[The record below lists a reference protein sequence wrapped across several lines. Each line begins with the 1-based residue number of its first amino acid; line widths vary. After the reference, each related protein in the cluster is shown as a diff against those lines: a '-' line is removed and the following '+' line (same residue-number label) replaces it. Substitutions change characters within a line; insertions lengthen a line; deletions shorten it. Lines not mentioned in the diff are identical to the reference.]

1 MSIKNLYAHHMQEHY
16 KNPKNKGLLKTPDI
30 SSLHHNPTCGD
41 QVNIDAKVNNGVI
54 TEIKFSGDG
63 CVISMA
69 TASILTEFCK
79 GKTIKEIDKLEE
91 HDVLNLIK
99 MELGPARIKCAVL
112 SLRAIQDGIKKYRDK
127 NA

>member
-1 MSIKNLYAHHMQEHY
+1 MQEHY